1 MKIYFTVIVKSG
13 AQPLATTRST
23 PGLSASSS
31 AELTIGRGTLVMR

>member
-1 MKIYFTVIVKSG
+1 MRLYVTEIVKSG
-13 AQPLATTRST
+13 AQPLATTRWT